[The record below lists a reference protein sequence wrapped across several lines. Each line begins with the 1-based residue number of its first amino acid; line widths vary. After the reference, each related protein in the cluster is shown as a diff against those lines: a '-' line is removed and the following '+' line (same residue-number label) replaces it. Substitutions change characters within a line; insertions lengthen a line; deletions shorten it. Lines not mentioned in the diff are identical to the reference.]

1 MLNTEFLSMDGSRLD
16 SLLASP
22 DVVAACALSG
32 DSSSW
37 CRIGV
42 VAAAAAV

>member
-16 SLLASP
+16 SLLARP
-22 DVVAACALSG
+22 EVVAAFAVSG
-32 DSSSW
+32 DSSW

-42 VAAAAAV
+42 AAAV